1 MSRYADA
8 MTVLTRLIQIEHD
21 MATARSLGPDKG
33 MPLHLSETEARAILN
48 ERQAAAQ
55 AELRALGFVDPAPR
69 RSVMLDGAI
78 GKATVADRLER
89 ELNKAIV
96 GAPTVAHT
104 LSQFCGCAVCMSA
117 RTQNYVLSSTPP
129 SPGS

>member
-21 MATARSLGPDKG
+21 VATARSLGPDKG

-69 RSVMLDGAI
+69 GSVMLDGAVE
-78 GKATVADRLER
+78 KATVVDRLKR
-89 ELNKAIV
+89 ELNKAM
-96 GAPTVAHT
+96 GAPNVAHT

-117 RTQNYVLSSTPP
+117 RAQTSASPYYVPP
-129 SPGS
+129 PGS